1 MKSFLF
7 FCTGEC
13 PDALRDRDFYLV
25 AAEDEVSARARLT
38 AWFAIDGSNDS
49 ADNYSVFVKGEN
61 LSEGLTG
68 VHHCFRM
75 QTID

>member
-13 PDALRDRDFYLV
+13 SDALRDRDFYLV
-25 AAEDEVSARARLT
+25 AADDEVSARASLA
-38 AWFAIDGSNDS
+38 AWFAKNGYSDC
-49 ADNYSVFVKGEN
+49 ADDYSVFIKGEN
-61 LSEGLTG
+61 LSEGIIG
-68 VHHCFRM
+68 AHYYFRM